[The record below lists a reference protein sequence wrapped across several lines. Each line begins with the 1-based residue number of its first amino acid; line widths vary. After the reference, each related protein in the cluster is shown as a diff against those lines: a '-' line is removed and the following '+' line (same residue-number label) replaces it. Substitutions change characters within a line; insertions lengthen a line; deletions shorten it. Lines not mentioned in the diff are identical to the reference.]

1 MSIAY
6 TLKALFQRSKKPL
19 LITQD
24 HEVSILFNLHRVV
37 NLLDRLDDQEDRHLA
52 TSLYV
57 RLIHVRE
64 GV

>member
-24 HEVSILFNLHRVV
+24 HEVSILFV
-37 NLLDRLDDQEDRHLA
+37 NLLD
-52 TSLYV
+52 S
-57 RLIHVRE
+57 
-64 GV
+64 